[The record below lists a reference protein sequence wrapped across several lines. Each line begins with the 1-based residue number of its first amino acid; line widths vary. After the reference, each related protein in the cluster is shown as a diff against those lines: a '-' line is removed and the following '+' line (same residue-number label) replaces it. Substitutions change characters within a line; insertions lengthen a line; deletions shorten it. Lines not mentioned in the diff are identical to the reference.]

1 MNSPECQYYHGTFIH
16 TPSISQIEILDDA
29 LITVNDGIIQSV
41 LTPQSRDYGPAL
53 DTAKSAASY
62 TKINDHGFFIP
73 GLVDLHIH
81 APQWPQL
88 GKALH
93 LPLQDWLQNCTFPLE
108 AKYSDTEFANTVY
121 SHMVKNLLA
130 NGTTSAVYFATIHS
144 RATEIL
150 AEHCL
155 QQGQRAWVGRVA
167 MDETTQCPDYYRDE
181 STERGLQQSEA
192 SIQFI
197 RQLDGNQASLVK
209 PILTPRFIPSCT
221 DNMLQGL
228 GELAN
233 RYQCHIQTHCSES
246 DWEHQFVID
255 RLGVTDTQAL
265 DDFGLLNRHTI
276 LAHSNFIDDRD
287 MSIIGNR
294 QAGIAH
300 CPLSNQYFS
309 GAVFPLRK
317 AIDAGLHVGL
327 GTDISG
333 GPSASQFDSC
343 KHVVGASRMLE
354 SGVNPAL
361 SADARGFNV
370 DNSNTRDNT
379 ASRIDFHEA
388 FYLATAGGG
397 VALDEPVGVF
407 KKGYRFDALRIN
419 PDTPNSNL
427 MYFPALDST
436 EDLFQKTLYGAT
448 RENIKTVWVNGKVV
462 SAQET

>member
-1 MNSPECQYYHGTFIH
+1 MISPERQYYHGTFIH
-16 TPSISQIEILDDA
+16 TPSISQIEILHDA
-29 LITVNDGIIQSV
+29 LLTVEDGVIQSV
-41 LTPQSRDYGPAL
+41 LTPECANFVSTL
-53 DTAKSAASY
+53 DSAKSATDY
-62 TKINDHGFFIP
+62 IKLNDHSFFIP

-108 AKYSDTEFANTVY
+108 ARYSDPEFAAAVY

-150 AEHCL
+150 AELCL

-167 MDETTQCPDYYRDE
+167 MDESTQCPDYYRDE
-181 STERGLQQSEA
+181 STEHGLEQSEA

-197 RQLDGNQASLVK
+197 RKLDGNNASLVK
-209 PILTPRFIPSCT
+209 RVLTPRFIPSCT
-221 DNMLQGL
+221 DDMLRGL
-228 GELAN
+228 GELAS
-233 RYQCHIQTHCSES
+233 RYDCHIQTHCSES

-276 LAHSNFIDDRD
+276 LAHSNFIDDHD
-287 MSIIGNR
+287 MSVIGNR

-317 AIDAGLHVGL
+317 AINAGLHIGL

-343 KHVVGASRMLE
+343 KHVVGASLMLE
-354 SGVNPAL
+354 SGVCLLYTSPSPRDL
-361 SADARGFNV
+361 S
-370 DNSNTRDNT
+370 T
-379 ASRIDFHEA
+379 SRM
-388 FYLATAGGG
+388 
-397 VALDEPVGVF
+397 P
-407 KKGYRFDALRIN
+407 
-419 PDTPNSNL
+419 S
-427 MYFPALDST
+427 
-436 EDLFQKTLYGAT
+436 
-448 RENIKTVWVNGKVV
+448 
-462 SAQET
+462 SA